1 MNGNLIT
8 GFDNNGILF
17 MKNMLDES
25 LDFLVRY
32 QLTLYII
39 QGISSLK
46 QLVYSNNSNIHY
58 GNLVFNDSVV

>member
-32 QLTLYII
+32 
-39 QGISSLK
+39 
-46 QLVYSNNSNIHY
+46 
-58 GNLVFNDSVV
+58 